1 MRRKPNNV
9 NTDCSWVEGSTEKL
23 TALVHYK
30 NVCIHAIQLCCG
42 RLNLAK
48 LFKVPTKSE
57 HINKR
62 H

>member
-1 MRRKPNNV
+1 MLMRRKPNNV

-23 TALVHYK
+23 TALVHYE
-30 NVCIHAIQLCCG
+30 NVCIHALCCG

-48 LFKVPTKSE
+48 LFKVSAKSE
-57 HINKR
+57 YINKR